1 MDFQSLA
8 TLYRTKTDEEL
19 LQLAA
24 QRITLIAVAQMA
36 LSAEL
41 AIRKINL
48 DQPVAVIPSPTLSEI
63 PASSKVERL
72 PALLR
77 TPEFIHEVLRFYHRN
92 RRIFIVLVFPAVL
105 IGYGSVFLAHNEARA
120 VLRDVNMAI
129 GGHQLYIAALKIQA
143 ISLTGYCAS
152 WMAFSVSFA
161 AICVATE
168 QIQAGQV
175 ATMSE
180 SLKVTSEKAG
190 SFLRLSLLLF
200 ALYVLAIGMARLLS
214 EGLVW
219 AEMRLRIANFH
230 LSILLAAYAA
240 YALGVIVLSRFGLAI
255 PALILDDHKVGRAML
270 LSDELT
276 ENKWLILSVLL
287 FKSIVGGYVAGMLPF
302 WLARWIPAS
311 INLPSWFPWVL
322 SGFSI
327 AALTLLEPVM
337 FIGFALLYLKTSE
350 PSRAEAPQAIAAY

>member
-24 QRITLIAVAQMA
+24 QRTALIPGAQMA

-41 AIRKINL
+41 AIRRINV
-48 DQPVAVIPSPTLSEI
+48 DQPAANTSSPNFSEI
-63 PASSKVERL
+63 QASSKVARL
-72 PALLR
+72 PAPLR
-77 TPEFIHEVLRFYHRN
+77 APEFIHEVLRFYHRN

-105 IGYGSVFLAHNEARA
+105 IGYGSVFLARQEARA
-120 VLRDVNMAI
+120 VSRDLNMAL
-129 GGHQLYIAALKIQA
+129 GAHQLYFAALKIQA
-143 ISLTGYCAS
+143 ISLMGYCTS
-152 WMAFSVSFA
+152 WMAFSLSFA

-175 ATMSE
+175 ATISE
-180 SLKVTSEKAG
+180 SFKVTSEKVG
-190 SFLRLSLLLF
+190 PFLRLSLLLF
-200 ALYVLAIGMARLLS
+200 VLYVLGIGIARLLS
-214 EGLVW
+214 NGLFW
-219 AEMRLRIANFH
+219 AGIRLRIAH
-230 LSILLAAYAA
+230 LDLLILLAAYGA
-240 YALGVIVLSRFGLAI
+240 YALAVIVLSRFGLAI
-255 PALILDDHKVGRAML
+255 PALILDDHKVTRAML

-276 ENKWLILSVLL
+276 ENKWSILSVLL

-311 INLPSWFPWVL
+311 INLPSWFSWVL
-322 SGFSI
+322 GGISI
-327 AALTLLEPVM
+327 AALTLVEPVM

-350 PSRAEAPQAIAAY
+350 RSREKAPQAIGAT